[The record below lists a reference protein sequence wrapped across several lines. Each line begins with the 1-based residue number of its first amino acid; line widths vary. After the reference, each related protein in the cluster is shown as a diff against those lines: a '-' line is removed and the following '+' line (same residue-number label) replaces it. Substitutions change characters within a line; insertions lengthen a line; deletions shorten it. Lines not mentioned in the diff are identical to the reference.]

1 MKRSCTIEEQ
11 SPPTIA
17 LFGLPIANV
26 TMAQAVAHVEEKILS
41 GQTHQIATANLDF
54 ARNSLNDQFLQRVL
68 CDCSMVLP
76 DGASMVWASYLLGSP
91 LQQRVTG
98 VDLIPE
104 LARLSAK
111 KGYGIFLLGSSEE
124 TSQRA
129 AQALEQCSPGVRIVG
144 RFSPEQ
150 LPLHRMDHEEILR
163 RIEEASPDLLFV
175 AFGNPKQEIWIHRHR
190 SRLRVPVV
198 IGIGGSLDMIAGG
211 LKRAPVW
218 VQHLQMEWFFRMAQE
233 PFRLL
238 PRYAKDAVAL
248 LHHLPLGWMASRLQP
263 VERRNGAIRVD
274 VQATFRTVL
283 TPSNLSGACCAW
295 ITREAHAAVSAGH
308 TLIIDMSATNRVEAD
323 GLGCLLEARRILLGG
338 GLWIW
343 LAGISNPVRRVLQFA
358 SLADLFRLAVSAE
371 EAMRFTAL
379 TRSSVAYTVGLPP
392 VQVSVEPRR
401 KAAVTVSS
409 IARAS

>member
-1 MKRSCTIEEQ
+1 MEEQ
-11 SPPTIA
+11 PPPTIA

-26 TMAQAVAHVEEKILS
+26 TMAQAIAHVEEKILS

-54 ARNSLNDQFLQRVL
+54 ARNSLNDHFLQRIL
-68 CDCSMVLP
+68 CDCSMILP
-76 DGASMVWASYLLGSP
+76 DGASLVWASYLLGSP

-104 LARLSAK
+104 LARLSAE
-111 KGYGIFLLGSSEE
+111 KGYGIFLLGSSEQN
-124 TSQRA
+124 SRGA

-163 RIEEASPDLLFV
+163 RVEEACPDLLFV

-190 SRLRVPVV
+190 SRLNVPVV
-198 IGIGGSLDMIAGG
+198 IGIGGALDMIAGG

-218 VQHLQMEWFFRMAQE
+218 VQHLQMEWLFRMAQE

-238 PRYAKDAVAL
+238 PRYARDAVAL
-248 LHHLPLGWMASRLQP
+248 LHHLPLGWMANQLQP
-263 VERRNGAIRVD
+263 GERRDGAIQVD
-274 VQATFRTVL
+274 VQGTFRTVA
-283 TPSNLSGACCAW
+283 TPANLCGECCAW
-295 ITREAHAAVSAGH
+295 ISQEAHAAASAGH
-308 TLIIDMSATNRVEAD
+308 TLIVDMSATSRVEAD
-323 GLGCLLEARRILLGG
+323 GLGCLLEARRILLGE

-343 LAGISNPVRRVLQFA
+343 LAGMSNPVRRVLQFA
-358 SLADLFRLAVSAE
+358 SLADLFRLAISAE
-371 EAMRFTAL
+371 EAMQFTAVTQSRVACTVEL
-379 TRSSVAYTVGLPP
+379 PSVQA
-392 VQVSVEPRR
+392 SVETRR
-401 KAAVTVSS
+401 KAAMAVPS